1 MKADKP
7 TLIAYTVKDGQ
18 GAEPKAIWTRIG
30 RLGRIATGAA
40 IPFVWKHCPWMA
52 ELCWWC
58 LSSRQPGRPSRCEAK
73 FQIRRQRLWKTRP
86 QHRSTSPA

>member
-30 RLGRIATGAA
+30 AAWPHSNGGGYSIRLEALPVDGRIVLVAPLIEARS
-40 IPFVWKHCPWMA
+40 A
-52 ELCWWC
+52 E
-58 LSSRQPGRPSRCEAK
+58 QV
-73 FQIRRQRLWKTRP
+73 
-86 QHRSTSPA
+86 

>member
-30 RLGRIATGAA
+30 AAWPHSNGGGYSIRLEALPVDGRIVLLVPLIEAQPAA
-40 IPFVWKHCPWMA
+40 
-52 ELCWWC
+52 
-58 LSSRQPGRPSRCEAK
+58 Q
-73 FQIRRQRLWKTRP
+73 
-86 QHRSTSPA
+86 